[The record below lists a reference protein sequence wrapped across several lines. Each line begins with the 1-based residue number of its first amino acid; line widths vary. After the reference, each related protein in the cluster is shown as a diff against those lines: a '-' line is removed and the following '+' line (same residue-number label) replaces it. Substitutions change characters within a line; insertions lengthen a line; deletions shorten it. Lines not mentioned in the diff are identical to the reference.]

1 MNNPRSAVLLAR
13 LAAVALLVYVLVCV
27 LVTLNPSVPCAL
39 FNRTEEY
46 MPLSKITVGLL
57 LFVHALSLPMLG
69 LAIFQL
75 CAEKIPRT
83 TAMMNAILY
92 GVFFVLYL
100 VGGLIGSYISTL
112 TAAWDGAAA
121 VVTVGSIRSFLGFF
135 QPLGSIACVLLGCSV
150 SITAYATAQSP
161 REANG

>member
-13 LAAVALLVYVLVCV
+13 LSAVTLLVYVLVCV
-27 LVTLNPSVPCAL
+27 LATLNPAVPFAM

-46 MPLSKITVGLL
+46 TPLSKITVGLL

-69 LAIFQL
+69 LALYQL
-75 CAEKIPRT
+75 CAEKIQRT

-135 QPLGSIACVLLGCSV
+135 RPLADIAGVLLGCSV
-150 SITAYATAQSP
+150 AITTYATAQLP
-161 REANG
+161 HETNG